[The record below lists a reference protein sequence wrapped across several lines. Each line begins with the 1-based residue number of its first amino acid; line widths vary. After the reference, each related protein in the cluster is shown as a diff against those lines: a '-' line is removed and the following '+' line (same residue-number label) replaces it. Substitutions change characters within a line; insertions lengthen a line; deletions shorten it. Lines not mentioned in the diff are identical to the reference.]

1 MLLFLMII
9 LMEQKASGNCLNKT
23 IERVNEGLTPLAY
36 KGSGSGGRGE
46 IVMKRQT
53 V

>member
-23 IERVNEGLTPLAY
+23 IERVNEGLTLLTKAADQVD
-36 KGSGSGGRGE
+36 GE
-46 IVMKRQT
+46 KL
-53 V
+53 